1 MSTRV
6 SKIDPLRVST
16 VIGAFMIAA
25 GGLGGICR
33 AAGMLHTRL
42 ITTVLRFPMSFF
54 DTTPKGRIISRFSK
68 DIDTVDEQLRLLF
81 VMLVFQLS
89 TGLATIIAICI
100 STWMFVA
107 VAAVVVALFVALQ
120 VRKQQNH
127 DDVIKWK
134 HCHRCIPHTK
144 GQWRGALMFTLISAR
159 INGWV
164 NNRGASDL
172 RRHRTHY
179 DVTAM
184 ILNHYCPFEA
194 EIQRC
199 PVTPLNTLRPRQ
211 KGRHFAGDTSKRI
224 FLKENGYN

>member
-1 MSTRV
+1 MTRV
-6 SKIDPLRVST
+6 TQLIHDAGKYLLISVYPLPTHPTHNCTHKNGGNLETLPGWPKKLQHNRPARS
-16 VIGAFMIAA
+16 A
-25 GGLGGICR
+25 G
-33 AAGMLHTRL
+33 
-42 ITTVLRFPMSFF
+42 
-54 DTTPKGRIISRFSK
+54 
-68 DIDTVDEQLRLLF
+68 Q
-81 VMLVFQLS
+81 
-89 TGLATIIAICI
+89 
-100 STWMFVA
+100 
-107 VAAVVVALFVALQ
+107 
-120 VRKQQNH
+120 QQNH